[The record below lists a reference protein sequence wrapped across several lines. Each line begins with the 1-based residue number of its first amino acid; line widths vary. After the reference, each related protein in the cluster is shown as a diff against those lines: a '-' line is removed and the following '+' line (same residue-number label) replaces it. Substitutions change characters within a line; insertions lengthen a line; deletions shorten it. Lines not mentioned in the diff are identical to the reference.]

1 MTVTQGVG
9 PNEAAAPG
17 SSGIKVIIVGL
28 GIAGLVAAIEC
39 HYKGHV
45 VVGLERSPEIRVLG
59 DSIALGSNATKVLQ
73 NWSDGQVLHQLVS
86 QSDDV
91 AAIEILDPAG
101 KLYALDSMDGYGV
114 GEGMIIHRG
123 TLIHRLYEHSKAL
136 GIDLRFGSAV
146 TEYWEDE
153 HQAGVTVN
161 GEKRIAADCVIGA
174 DGVHSKTRDYVLGYQ
189 ITPQPSGLAAFRACF
204 SASLL
209 ADDPE
214 AQWILEEAGVQDR
227 MRRYITTG
235 GLGLTLATGKRGQNV
250 IWQVWHRN
258 HEKSDESWENVTD
271 ARVEDAL
278 ALLKDWPAYSRVAAV
293 LRHTPSEKLADYKII
308 SRDPLPTWS
317 SQNGRIMVI
326 GDAAHAMSA
335 IVGQGGGQSVEDAA
349 TLAICLELAGKQ
361 RVKLA
366 LQVVEKIRYQR
377 TSIIQESGNAIY
389 SQMRDPDWEAIE
401 KNPSIMKFPRP
412 AWIFGYDVRHDVYEQ
427 FPAAM
432 SAVQDVTG
440 YRPKNIPS
448 DSKYE
453 VAFDYKKS
461 VEA

>member
-1 MTVTQGVG
+1 MTVTHGVG
-9 PNEAAAPG
+9 PNGVAVPG
-17 SSGIKVIIVGL
+17 SSGIQVIIVGL

-59 DSIALGSNATKVLQ
+59 DSIALGSNAAKVLQ
-73 NWSDGQVLHQLVS
+73 SWDNGKVLRQLVS

-91 AAIEILDPAG
+91 AAMEILDPAG
-101 KLYALDSMDGYGV
+101 KLYALDSMDGYGL

-123 TLIHRLYEHSKAL
+123 TLVRGLYEHAKSL
-136 GIDLRFGSAV
+136 GIDLRFGSPV
-146 TEYWEDE
+146 TEYWEDKG
-153 HQAGVTVN
+153 QAGVTVN
-161 GEKRIAADCVIGA
+161 SEQRITADCVIGA

-189 ITPQPSGLAAFRACF
+189 IAPQPSGLAAFRACF
-204 SASLL
+204 SAKLL
-209 ADDPE
+209 AGDPE
-214 AQWILEEAGVQDR
+214 AQWILEEAGLQDR

-258 HEKSDESWENVTD
+258 HEKADESWENITN

-293 LRHTPSEKLADYKII
+293 LRHTPSENLADYKII

-317 SQNGRIMVI
+317 SRGGRIMVI
-326 GDAAHAMSA
+326 GDAAHAMSPIA
-335 IVGQGGGQSVEDAA
+335 GQGGGQSVEDAA
-349 TLAICLELAGKQ
+349 TLAICLELAGKSQ
-361 RVKLA
+361 VRLA

-377 TSIIQESGNAIY
+377 TRIIQDSGNAIY

-412 AWIFGYDVRHDVYEQ
+412 EWIFGYDVKRDVYEQ

-432 SAVQDVTG
+432 SAVLDNTA
-440 YRPKNIPS
+440 YRPRNIPS
-448 DSKYE
+448 DSKYQ
-453 VAFDYKKS
+453 VVHDFKKP